1 MKQLEA
7 IQIVKAYK
15 ELLSQHLEFEAVYLF
30 GSHALNTSV
39 SDSDIDVAVFVD
51 GMDVNPLTTEALLWK
66 VRRSIDTRIEPLL
79 IDSSDTNAP
88 IFSDIR
94 QNGIKI

>member
-1 MKQLEA
+1 MQQSEA

-15 ELLSQHLEFEAVYLF
+15 ELLSQHLKFEAVYLF

-39 SDSDIDVAVFVD
+39 ADSDIDVAVFID
-51 GMDVNPLTTEALLWK
+51 GSDLNPLTTEALLWK

-79 IDSSDTNAP
+79 IDASDRNAP
-88 IFSDIR
+88 IFWDIR
-94 QNGIKI
+94 QNRIRI